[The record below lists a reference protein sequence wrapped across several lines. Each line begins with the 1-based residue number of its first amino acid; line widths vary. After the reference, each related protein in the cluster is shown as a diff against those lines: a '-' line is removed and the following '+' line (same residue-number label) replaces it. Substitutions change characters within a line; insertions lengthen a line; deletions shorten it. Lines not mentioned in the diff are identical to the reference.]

1 MKSEVKDI
9 KKAKFLL
16 ESDEKIKLTKVDI
29 AGKQFK
35 ELEELNAELVKQLGY
50 AEMNQ
55 KQVMLLSNYL
65 WASLCEGKALTYR
78 DMNDWEVPLVS
89 AMLEVRDHIYLN
101 YNIETNGLEDCEE
114 VIRLDVLR
122 QYLRDAKLI
131 YLNQLHK
138 GRHVTAEYKAVR
150 IDNQLA
156 HRLIDSN
163 SEYEMILKEHD
174 GDPARVELEVKDIKE
189 NTHVIID
196 MNAHSL
202 RAIGKYFTDL
212 YKLIQLP

>member
-1 MKSEVKDI
+1 MKTDVKEI
-9 KKAKFLL
+9 KKAKF
-16 ESDEKIKLTKVDI
+16 EFDSDEKIKLTKADI
-29 AGKQFK
+29 GGEQFK
-35 ELEELNAELVKQLGY
+35 LLKELNAELVKQLGY
-50 AEMNQ
+50 VEMTQ

-65 WASLCEGKALTYR
+65 WMSLCEGKTLTYR
-78 DMNDWEVPLVS
+78 DMNNWEVQLVS

-101 YNIETNGLEDCEE
+101 YNIETNGLENSEE

-163 SEYEMILKEHD
+163 SEYEMTLKEYD

-202 RAIGKYFTDL
+202 KAIGKYFSDL